1 MRPAFWIAIVSA
13 ALLAACSR
21 HEPAPEPVRAV
32 RVQIV
37 SAEPIAPQH
46 EYAAEVRART
56 ESHLGFRVGGK
67 LVRRHVDLGDTVK
80 AGQVLAQLDPGDL
93 QLGQQAARA
102 AVTAAQVSS
111 RQADADLKRYR
122 ELRQQ
127 GFISSAELERHET
140 AARSARAQLEQ
151 ARAQADVQVNQ
162 TGYSRLVAD
171 APGVVTAIHAEPGSV
186 LEMGT
191 PVLQLA
197 VDGPRDVVFSVP
209 ESQLAAVRGSPSGAL
224 SVRLWGQDAP
234 PPMPAKLREVS
245 ASADPTTRTFLV
257 KADIGRADVKLG
269 QTATVTLVARSAIAP
284 RAITLPLGAVWEH
297 EGGSAV
303 WVLDRDSMTVKPQ
316 AVRVAGAQRN
326 QVVVAEGLAP
336 GQTVVTAGVH
346 LLTPGQKVKLY
357 VEPTAASAAPAS
369 IVRR

>member
-1 MRPAFWIAIVSA
+1 
-13 ALLAACSR
+13 
-21 HEPAPEPVRAV
+21 
-32 RVQIV
+32 
-37 SAEPIAPQH
+37 
-46 EYAAEVRART
+46 
-56 ESHLGFRVGGK
+56 
-67 LVRRHVDLGDTVK
+67 
-80 AGQVLAQLDPGDL
+80 
-93 QLGQQAARA
+93 
-102 AVTAAQVSS
+102 
-111 RQADADLKRYR
+111 
-122 ELRQQ
+122 
-127 GFISSAELERHET
+127 
-140 AARSARAQLEQ
+140 
-151 ARAQADVQVNQ
+151 
-162 TGYSRLVAD
+162 
-171 APGVVTAIHAEPGSV
+171 
-186 LEMGT
+186 
-191 PVLQLA
+191 
-197 VDGPRDVVFSVP
+197 
-209 ESQLAAVRGSPSGAL
+209 
-224 SVRLWGQDAP
+224 
-234 PPMPAKLREVS
+234 MPAKLREVS

-284 RAITLPLGAVWEH
+284 QAITLPLGAVWEH